1 MADELN
7 IKVALTEELKKIE
20 KAHGDLISNN
30 SSDYSKENQSRVSF
44 GISRL
49 QQAIKQDELTLDDL
63 KNFRKIHKEIITIL
77 TDVLLKE
84 KQVTKEFTESV
95 NKVTKITGE
104 VEKARKKLEALR
116 NIGSVTE
123 EKGVVLKST
132 YIAEQIEGLTYRS
145 GRHARDQ
152 VQATSFWKEGGR
164 EDFSLYSDP
173 DKAQRIYK
181 SLQTTAEGLPNQFSK
196 AVEAIRTLENALQEA
211 KEEAE
216 KLQKTGNIN
225 EGKRR

>member
-1 MADELN
+1 M
-7 IKVALTEELKKIE
+7 
-20 KAHGDLISNN
+20 
-30 SSDYSKENQSRVSF
+30 
-44 GISRL
+44 
-49 QQAIKQDELTLDDL
+49 

-123 EKGVVLKST
+123 EKGAVLKST

-145 GRHARDQ
+145 GRHAKNQ
-152 VQATSFWKEGGR
+152 VQATSF
-164 EDFSLYSDP
+164 
-173 DKAQRIYK
+173 
-181 SLQTTAEGLPNQFSK
+181 
-196 AVEAIRTLENALQEA
+196 
-211 KEEAE
+211 
-216 KLQKTGNIN
+216 
-225 EGKRR
+225 